1 MQVRAFERYIPLSMT
16 MKCHNPIYR
25 TKQTV
30 DTFVDPEGLVN
41 RVSGPPR
48 KSRRY
53 REPLSARQRNLILR
67 DIISKLEKT
76 LTICKISDYK

>member
-1 MQVRAFERYIPLSMT
+1 MQVRAFERYIPLSIT
-16 MKCHNPIYR
+16 MEYHNPIYC

-30 DTFVDPEGLVN
+30 ETCVDPEGLVN

-53 REPLSARQRNLILR
+53 REPLSAHQRNLILK
-67 DIISKLEKT
+67 DFISKSEKKNINN
-76 LTICKISDYK
+76 L